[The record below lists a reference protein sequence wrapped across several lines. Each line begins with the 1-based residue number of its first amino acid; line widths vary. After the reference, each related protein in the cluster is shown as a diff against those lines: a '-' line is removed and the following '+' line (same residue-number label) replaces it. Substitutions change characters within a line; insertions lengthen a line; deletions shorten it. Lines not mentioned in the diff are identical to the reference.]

1 MYALHTALFKRY
13 GGGIKLTDFFLFRL
27 GSTTVFL
34 LVVVLA
40 RDELL
45 LPQGWQAW
53 TVLLLA
59 GTMNI
64 VLSRALYYLALQRLD
79 LSLHSIILTLSPV
92 VAIGWTLLLF
102 GIWPTAQ
109 QLVGG
114 AAVIAGVM
122 LTASQ
127 VRSMT
132 VRRT

>member
-1 MYALHTALFKRY
+1 M
-13 GGGIKLTDFFLFRL
+13 
-27 GSTTVFL
+27 
-34 LVVVLA
+34 VVLA
-40 RDELL
+40 GNDLVM
-45 LPQGWQAW
+45 PPGWQAW

-64 VLSRALYYLALQRLD
+64 VLSRALYYLALQRLA

-127 VRSMT
+127 VRP
-132 VRRT
+132 VRVSRT